1 MPVRPSAAPPPPAA
15 APPRPSAMPLLERIP
30 AWSLQQRAPTYA
42 VNVTRATGLT
52 RVLNAAFTTL
62 RMEVEARH
70 RVLAAAASTQSRQQ
84 QVNVTELVP
93 QISVLQGRSV
103 AAAQQLWIG
112 ESLEHQ

>member
-15 APPRPSAMPLLERIP
+15 APPRPSAMPLLERPSVVI
-30 AWSLQQRAPTYA
+30 AATRSHICRD
-42 VNVTRATGLT
+42 VTRATGLT

-70 RVLAAAASTQSRQQ
+70 RVLAAAASTQSGQQ